1 MKTIRKFPFRLTLIS
16 LIGVMILG
24 AGISICRISQF
35 GVDPF
40 TSMNTG
46 VSETLGWSL
55 SFYQGFFNV
64 ALFAVLILADR
75 KNLRYIHVG
84 AIFNM
89 FLLGIMIENILKV
102 FCSSLEISR
111 PEDLVLSFPVK
122 ALLLA
127 AGILIATL
135 GCSLYMTADL
145 GTAPYDALTLY
156 TSERFPRLSYA
167 VQRVISDVIVT
178 FVAFLFRGPL
188 GITTIIFMLFT
199 GPFISFWNHKV
210 SVPIVERFG
219 EKRTSERSAGT
230 AA

>member
-40 TSMNTG
+40 TSINTG

-89 FLLGIMIENILKV
+89 FLLGVMIENILRV
-102 FCSSLEISR
+102 SR
-111 PEDLVLSFPVK
+111 KSTASGCGHSDRY
-122 ALLLA
+122 
-127 AGILIATL
+127 AG
-135 GCSLYMTADL
+135 
-145 GTAPYDALTLY
+145 
-156 TSERFPRLSYA
+156 
-167 VQRVISDVIVT
+167 
-178 FVAFLFRGPL
+178 
-188 GITTIIFMLFT
+188 LFT
-199 GPFISFWNHKV
+199 VYDCRSGNCALRCADPVHLRTFPPPFLRSTESHQRCHRNLCCFSLWRTVRHYNHHLHALYRPLHQLLEPQ
-210 SVPIVERFG
+210 SLCSHC
-219 EKRTSERSAGT
+219 RTVRRKT
-230 AA
+230 YF